1 MSHTM
6 QSHPLS
12 GKVALVT
19 GASRGVGKGIAVQ
32 LGAAGAI
39 VYITA
44 RTLEAREGTL
54 PGLGSLNE
62 TAQEIKRRGGRCIPV
77 KVDHEK
83 DNEILELFQQ
93 IGREQN
99 NRLDILVNCA
109 FKTVVNTIFTT
120 LPFWEMK
127 PEAWDDINNVGLRN
141 NYICS
146 VYAARMMVPAK
157 QGLIINIS
165 SMGGKRYMFT
175 VPYGCGKAAVDRM
188 SKDCGI
194 ELKTNNITCL
204 SLYPGVVKTELMADL
219 IEKQHPKVK
228 VGSCG
233 MEMKLEDMYKNGET
247 PEFTGKVIVAL
258 AQDPKLMSYNSQT
271 VLVADYAQCHGIRD
285 VDNRQI
291 ASVRQLWFLAQ
302 MMLPNQLQYMAN
314 LIPGFIKVPQFML
327 SAFNDRF

>member
-1 MSHTM
+1 M
-6 QSHPLS
+6 SHPLS

-19 GASRGVGKGIAVQ
+19 GASRGVGKGVALQ

-39 VYITA
+39 VYITG

-109 FKTVVNTIFTT
+109 FKKVINSLYTT
-120 LPFWEMK
+120 QPFWEMK

-175 VPYGCGKAAVDRM
+175 VPYGVGKSAVDRM
-188 SKDCGI
+188 SNDCGI

-204 SLYPGVVKTELMADL
+204 SLYPGVVKTEFTADVIDKL
-219 IEKQHPKVK
+219 NPKVK
-228 VGSCG
+228 MGSCG
-233 MEMKLEDMYKNGET
+233 MTMNLADMVKNGES

-258 AQDPKLMSYNSQT
+258 AQDPKLMSYTSQT
-271 VLVADYAQCHGIRD
+271 VIVADYAQCHGIRD
-285 VDNRQI
+285 IDNRQI

-302 MMLPNQLQYMAN
+302 MALPQRFQYMTKV
-314 LIPGFIKVPQFML
+314 IPGFIKVPQFML
-327 SAFNDRF
+327 TAFSDRF